1 MKFSFLHMADLHLGY
16 YQYNSDQRFN
26 DFAKAA
32 IWAAEE
38 AVKRSVNFVLVAG
51 DLFHKR
57 SNLQPTTL
65 AQAEYFFNL
74 LKQAGIPC
82 VMIEGNHDRPLYRD
96 SGITWCQYLTQHK
109 LVTLLNFV
117 PSTSGKLDE
126 ARCDTP
132 GSYVE
137 VLEKVFVFGVGYKG
151 SGLRTTLHEM
161 TSPLRKV
168 SQKGTYS
175 VLALHAG
182 LQGQLPEHIQDTLS
196 PNDLEPFA
204 SSVDYVALG
213 HFHKPFQLDDWIFN
227 PGSLE
232 VTGWDQY
239 SPNRPGGVELV
250 EVDTDRLPK
259 HQVTHLASPVRPRI
273 GEQFDVSNAESP
285 LALGQ
290 QFESYMQNR
299 WVKIHAAVAGKA
311 RPILRIVLTGQI
323 RFDAFQLNLQEL
335 VDRAEGI
342 CRPLVCQIVLADR
355 PSLSIGDPE
364 AANESLSQIEHRILR
379 EMILQ
384 HPYYGKDPDTWLAAV
399 QSTSELVLARA
410 EPELVYT
417 TLSSFN
423 SNVLSVRKQT
433 PDATA

>member
-38 AVKRSVNFVLVAG
+38 AVQRSVNFVLVAG

-65 AQAEYFFNL
+65 AQAEFFFNL
-74 LKQAGIPC
+74 LKQAEIPC

-96 SGITWCQYLTQHK
+96 SGITWCQYLTQHH

-117 PSTSGKLDE
+117 PGSSGKLDE
-126 ARCDTP
+126 AHCDSP

-137 VLEKVFVFGVGYKG
+137 VMEKVFVFGVGYKG
-151 SGLRTTLHEM
+151 SGLRTTLHDLA
-161 TSPLRKV
+161 SPLREI

-182 LQGQLPEHIQDTLS
+182 LHGQLPEHIQDTLGID
-196 PNDLEPFA
+196 DLEPFA
-204 SSVDYVALG
+204 SLVDYVALG
-213 HFHKPFQLDDWIFN
+213 HYHKPFKLDDWIFN

-239 SPNRPGGVELV
+239 SPNRPGGVEFV
-250 EVDTDRLPK
+250 EVDTDKVPK
-259 HQVTHLASPVRPRI
+259 HQVTHLASPIRPRI
-273 GEQFDVSNAESP
+273 GEQFDVGRAESP
-285 LALGQ
+285 FALGE
-290 QFESYMQNR
+290 QFETYMQNR
-299 WVKIHAAVAGKA
+299 WNDQHAVAVGNNQ
-311 RPILRIVLTGQI
+311 PILRILLTGEI
-323 RFDAFQLNLQEL
+323 RFDAFQLNLQDL
-335 VDRAEGI
+335 VDRAERI
-342 CRPLVCQIVLADR
+342 CHPLVCQIELADH
-355 PSLSIGDPE
+355 PNLSVSDPE

-379 EMILQ
+379 EMISQ

-410 EPELVYT
+410 GPELVYT
-417 TLSSFN
+417 TLSSFD
-423 SNVLSVRKQT
+423 SNKLSEPKQT